1 MYYKREKGILLFVI
15 FYLQT
20 HEGDILMTRTKTT
33 KLVAII
39 MAVFMAFA
47 FMSFSLTYVSAE
59 DPAPASSDTA
69 TGDNDQKSEETP
81 KSDETPQSDV
91 TPTPVKTA
99 PTPVISLTT
108 YTYGAP
114 DIIVSIDFK
123 DATPKLDYT
132 KLTDSDLLKT
142 MTESIKVYSDREL
155 TKQVNY
161 IGAKFSNPKFE
172 NNKLT
177 FTVPLNKS
185 NLSATTTYYLFL
197 DKALNETTEVEG
209 ADSFFEFK
217 TNATTTSTRST
228 TRTTYRTITTRNS
241 TVRARSAN
249 TDDPSHLPVWIG
261 LAAVSA
267 LMLGAVY
274 FSKERD

>member
-1 MYYKREKGILLFVI
+1 
-15 FYLQT
+15 
-20 HEGDILMTRTKTT
+20 MTRTKTT
-33 KLVAII
+33 KLVAIV
-39 MAVFMAFA
+39 MAVFMAFT
-47 FMSFSLTYVSAE
+47 FFCFSVVTTVRAE
-59 DPAPASSDTA
+59 D
-69 TGDNDQKSEETP
+69 GE
-81 KSDETPQSDV
+81 DETSS
-91 TPTPVKTA
+91 TSSSTSSTTSSTSSTEAEKTA
-99 PTPVISLTT
+99 PTPNIALTT

-114 DIIVSIDFK
+114 DVNVTIDFK
-123 DATPKLDYT
+123 DATPKLDYSKT
-132 KLTDSDLLKT
+132 TDVELLKT
-142 MTESIKVYSDREL
+142 MTENIKVYSDKEL

-161 IGAKFSNPKFE
+161 TGAKFSNLKFE
-172 NNKLT
+172 NNKVT

-185 NLSATTTYYLFL
+185 NLAASTTYYLFL
-197 DKALNETTEVEG
+197 GKALNETTEVEG

-261 LAAVSA
+261 LVAVSA

-274 FSKERD
+274 FVKERD

>member
-1 MYYKREKGILLFVI
+1 
-15 FYLQT
+15 
-20 HEGDILMTRTKTT
+20 MTRIKTN
-33 KLVAII
+33 KLLAII
-39 MAVFMAFA
+39 LAVTMAFA
-47 FMSFSLTYVSAE
+47 FFCVTVVTTVRAE
-59 DPAPASSDTA
+59 DGEADPSSTSSSTSSTTSSTSSTEAD
-69 TGDNDQKSEETP
+69 
-81 KSDETPQSDV
+81 
-91 TPTPVKTA
+91 KTA
-99 PTPVISLTT
+99 PTPDIALTT

-114 DIIVSIDFK
+114 DINVTIDFK
-123 DATPKLDYT
+123 DATPKLDFSKT
-132 KLTDSDLLKT
+132 TDVELLKT
-142 MTESIKVYSDREL
+142 MTENIKVYADKEL

-161 IGAKFSNPKFE
+161 TGAKFSNLQFKD
-172 NNKLT
+172 NKVT

-197 DKALNETTEVEG
+197 GKALNETTEVEG
-209 ADSFFEFK
+209 ADSYFEFK
-217 TNATTTSTRST
+217 TNATTTSTRTT